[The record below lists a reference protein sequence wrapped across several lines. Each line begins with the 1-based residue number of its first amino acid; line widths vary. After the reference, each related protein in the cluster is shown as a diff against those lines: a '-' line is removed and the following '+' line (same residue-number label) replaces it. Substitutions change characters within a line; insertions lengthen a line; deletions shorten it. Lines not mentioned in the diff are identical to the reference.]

1 MARSAKMSLPSR
13 REREPALQFP
23 LFPYFPRA
31 DSIAFVISA
40 DKGSTGDL

>member
-1 MARSAKMSLPSR
+1 MIIEWAPCFGLSEIHHATD
-13 REREPALQFP
+13 FI
-23 LFPYFPRA
+23 PYFAKA